1 MPAWHSSDSDSTWS
15 HDIKSIKTHCGTFT
29 ARLPQTSTRLFSVNR
44 LSLNLGKTNY
54 MLFRSRPPDNELALK
69 VNNVVLPRVA
79 ATKFLG
85 IIIDDKLSWKP
96 HIQSVKSKL
105 SSVLS
110 IMYKASKLINITGMY
125 TLYCSLFHYLIPIQC
140 SKICLY

>member
-1 MPAWHSSDSDSTWS
+1 MNKPLFNNSQQNGCITYIKIVRNRKGSEHSTGGIIITYVLSSLS
-15 HDIKSIKTHCGTFT
+15 
-29 ARLPQTSTRLFSVNR
+29 FSL
-44 LSLNLGKTNY
+44 LSVTQSLCHRYKPLIANEVRKAT
-54 MLFRSRPPDNELALK
+54 RSRI
-69 VNNVVLPRVA
+69 VLVLVQTRSPLA

-110 IMYKASKLINITGMY
+110 IMYKASKLINTSGNV
-125 TLYCSLFHYLIPIQC
+125 LFIVSSILI
-140 SKICLY
+140 LL